1 MNKLGVDP
9 CSLPTDQHNSLITC
23 YVKSLIAGVS
33 IRNKDA
39 IRSETVKGYANE
51 VNKLHYLRDL
61 PLPISKASDP
71 GILIKN
77 LKDEETIARRRRPL
91 TNEMAAEII
100 KIGEESDPLAFEA
113 LAGDIVKMA
122 RQIGPR
128 AAEFAQTTSKKPDHH
143 KYPSGRKVIKA
154 LCTNNIKCYTKKG
167 KLVCDPVQN
176 RGQVEDI
183 SVTWTIQKNRK
194 NGEIKWYT
202 RDRTNPKTC
211 TVDAIIN
218 MIERAQLLDQPNDLP
233 FGVYKDKKGV
243 KKYVT
248 GNVMTRY
255 IRKIAKKLYPHMTED
270 DLSYFSC
277 HSFRVWA
284 CVLLSEAGK
293 NGDYIRIRLRWASE
307 SYRIYLR
314 DTLNSAAQH
323 NETLGD
329 NAGNIIFKLDEMHLP
344 EEDDE
349 LQEDETMGNFIDIE

>member
-1 MNKLGVDP
+1 MP
-9 CSLPTDQHNSLITC
+9 SDQHNSLVTC
-23 YVKSLIAGVS
+23 YIKSLIAGVS
-33 IRNKDA
+33 IRNKDS
-39 IRSETVKGYANE
+39 IRSETVKAYAKQVNE
-51 VNKLHYLRDL
+51 LHHLRNL
-61 PLPISKASDP
+61 PPPIQMRQRDNDP
-71 GILIKN
+71 GRLINN
-77 LKDEETIARRRRPL
+77 LNNEETIARRRRPL
-91 TNEMAAEII
+91 TDEMAAEII
-100 KIGEESDPLAFEA
+100 RIAEESESLSFEA
-113 LAGDIVKMA
+113 AVGDIVKMA

-128 AAEFAQTTSKKPDHH
+128 AAEFAQTTSKKPDYH
-143 KYPSGRKVIKA
+143 KYPSGRRVIKA
-154 LCTNNIKCYTKKG
+154 LCANNIKCYTKKG
-167 KLVCDPVQN
+167 KLIKTPVSN
-176 RGQVEDI
+176 RDLVEDL

-202 RDRTNPKTC
+202 RDHNNPKIC
-211 TVDAIIN
+211 IVDAIIN
-218 MIERAQLLDQPNDLP
+218 MIQRAELLEQTNDLP
-233 FGVYKDKKGV
+233 FGVYKNKKGETS
-243 KKYVT
+243 YIT
-248 GNVMTRY
+248 GNAITKY

-270 DLSYFSC
+270 ELGYFSC

-349 LQEDETMGNFIDIE
+349 IQEDETMGNFIDIE